1 MARWRFTVP
10 RPLIADPGLTSLK
23 SAARAAIVMP
33 AMFALASK
41 VIGNPQTAL
50 FAAFG
55 SFAMLVLA
63 SFSGPALSRLAAYLT
78 LGAAGLVLVTLG
90 TLCSGN
96 AWLAAVVMAVVGFA
110 ILLSGMINGY
120 FAAGTTAAILVFV
133 LSVAVPAPMSAIPDR
148 LAGWAL
154 AAAAGTCAVMLL
166 WPPRA
171 SSTLSAD
178 AARACQR
185 LADLADALC
194 HDPPGVPARV
204 EAAKKTVDAL
214 RVRLN
219 GTPRRPTG
227 PTGPAVALGVLI
239 DEVGWLCVSLAALAH
254 SPAGELCAVENT
266 LTLQKVAAVLRASA
280 AQLTGEQPPGGPAA
294 QAAAEDLPGQLEH
307 AQQSAAQIL
316 AERISAAP
324 ELADGAALEA
334 MLGRSFKIH
343 SIAYTTRQIAGYAA
357 AASAPP
363 VWHPRR
369 VRAAV
374 SQASLA
380 GSLSWLRSGVS
391 SVTDFGMARSGVRS
405 VWFRNSIRGAV
416 GLAVAVFIAQ
426 ETGLQHSFWV
436 VLGTLSVL
444 RSNALGTGRS
454 VLSALIGTAIGILIG
469 AAILIPVHGNTTVLW
484 ALLPVAVLIAAYA
497 PRVISFAA
505 GQAAFTVVVLILFNI
520 IQPAGWKVGIVR
532 IEDVGI
538 GFAISLGVGLVF
550 WPRGAAALVREN
562 LAEAYSRTADFVAA
576 MVEQVTGLDG
586 GPNPQPAEQAAEA
599 AVVRLDDSFSQFLA
613 ERSASPVDPDRAARL
628 VAGAARLLRAGHSL
642 AGLLELAARPV
653 PGPPGPPAA
662 AGPQAGADGSAG
674 AASSAGGAGA
684 AAADGALG
692 PDGAAG
698 PDAAPGPGG
707 RARLALVPRGLKPCA
722 DRLDEEVQLI
732 RAWYVTL
739 GDSIAHG
746 TSVPPPQSRDP
757 ATRSRLLA
765 CTRQE
770 ITSGQ
775 PAQARDALIMLWV
788 DEHLEML
795 WSMERHLGRMDDAQP
810 EPQPAS
816 AAVA

>member
-1 MARWRFTVP
+1 MTMARWRFTLP
-10 RPLIADPGLTSLK
+10 HPLITDPGLASLK

-63 SFSGPALSRLAAYLT
+63 SFSGPARSRLAAYLT
-78 LGAAGLVLVTLG
+78 LGVAGLGLVALG

-96 AWLAAVVMAVVGFA
+96 AWLAAVAMLVVGFA

-120 FAAGTTAAILVFV
+120 FAAGGTAAILAFV
-133 LSVAVPAPMSAIPDR
+133 LSVAVPAPASAIPDR

-154 AAAAGTCAVMLL
+154 AAGAGTCAVMLL

-171 SSTLSAD
+171 SSTLRAD

-185 LADLADALC
+185 LADLAEALC
-194 HDPPGVPARV
+194 HDPPAVPARV
-204 EAAKKTVDAL
+204 EAARTTVDAL
-214 RVRLN
+214 HQRLT

-239 DEVGWLCVSLAALAH
+239 DEVGWLCQSLSMLAR
-254 SPAGELCAVENT
+254 SSAGELCQVENT
-266 LTLQKVAAVLRASA
+266 LTLEKVARVLRDSA
-280 AQLTGEQPPGGPAA
+280 ARLAGEQPAGLPVGQPSAD
-294 QAAAEDLPGQLEH
+294 DLPRQLEH
-307 AQQSAAQIL
+307 AQDAAAQRL

-324 ELADGAALEA
+324 QVADEAALEA

-343 SIAYTTRQIAGYAA
+343 AIAYTTRQIAEYAEV
-357 AASAPP
+357 ASAPP
-363 VWHPRR
+363 VWRPARI
-369 VRAAV
+369 RAAV
-374 SQASLA
+374 GQASLA

-391 SVTDFGMARSGVRS
+391 AATDFGVARSSVRS
-405 VWFRNSIRGAV
+405 VWFRNSVRGAV

-454 VLSALIGTAIGILIG
+454 VLSALIGTAVGILIG

-484 ALLPVAVLIAAYA
+484 ILLPVAVLIAAYA

-532 IEDVGI
+532 IEDVAI

-550 WPRGAAALVREN
+550 WPRGAATLVREN
-562 LAEAYSRTADFVAA
+562 LAEAYSRTSDYVCS
-576 MVEQVTGLDG
+576 MVEHVVGLAG
-586 GPNPQPAEQAAEA
+586 GADPRPAALAAEA
-599 AVVRLDDSFSQFLA
+599 AVIRMDDSFSQFLA
-613 ERSASPVDPDRAARL
+613 ERSASSVDLDRAARL
-628 VAGAARLLRAGHSL
+628 VGGAARLLRSGHSL
-642 AGLLELAARPV
+642 AGLQELASRPV
-653 PGPPGPPAA
+653 
-662 AGPQAGADGSAG
+662 AGEG
-674 AASSAGGAGA
+674 
-684 AAADGALG
+684 DGAVSG
-692 PDGAAG
+692 PM
-698 PDAAPGPGG
+698 
-707 RARLALVPRGLKPCA
+707 PCA
-722 DRLDEEVQLI
+722 GMLEEQVQLI
-732 RAWYVTL
+732 RAWFVTL

-746 TSVPPPQSRDP
+746 TSVPPPQRRDP
-757 ATRSRLLA
+757 DGRSRLLA

-770 ITSGQ
+770 MTSGQ
-775 PAQARDALIMLWV
+775 ATQALDALIVLWV
-788 DEHLEML
+788 NEHLEML
-795 WSMERHLGRMDDAQP
+795 GRLEGHLGRADAEQP

>member
-1 MARWRFTVP
+1 
-10 RPLIADPGLTSLK
+10 
-23 SAARAAIVMP
+23 
-33 AMFALASK
+33 
-41 VIGNPQTAL
+41 
-50 FAAFG
+50 
-55 SFAMLVLA
+55 
-63 SFSGPALSRLAAYLT
+63 
-78 LGAAGLVLVTLG
+78 
-90 TLCSGN
+90 
-96 AWLAAVVMAVVGFA
+96 
-110 ILLSGMINGY
+110 
-120 FAAGTTAAILVFV
+120 
-133 LSVAVPAPMSAIPDR
+133 
-148 LAGWAL
+148 
-154 AAAAGTCAVMLL
+154 MLL

-185 LADLADALC
+185 LAELADALC
-194 HDPPGVPARV
+194 HDPATVPARV
-204 EAAKKTVDAL
+204 AAATKTVDAL
-214 RVRLN
+214 RVRLT

-239 DEVGWLCVSLAALAH
+239 DEVGWLCVSLAALAR
-254 SPAGELCAVENT
+254 SSAGELCAAENT
-266 LTLQKVAAVLRASA
+266 ITLQRVAAALWASA
-280 AQLTGEQPPGGPAA
+280 AQLTGERPPGGRAGQVAA
-294 QAAAEDLPGQLEH
+294 DDLIGPLEH
-307 AQQSAAQIL
+307 AQDTAAQIL

-324 ELADGAALEA
+324 ELADEAALVA
-334 MLGRSFKIH
+334 MVGRSFKIY

-363 VWHPRR
+363 IWHPRR

-374 SQASLA
+374 SQATLA

-391 SVTDFGMARSGVRS
+391 AVTDFGVARSGVRS

-426 ETGLQHSFWV
+426 QTGLQHSFWV

-484 ALLPVAVLIAAYA
+484 ALLPVAVLIAGYA

-532 IEDVGI
+532 IEDVAI

-576 MVEQVTGLDG
+576 MVEQVTGLDS
-586 GPNPQPAEQAAEA
+586 GPDPRPAEQAAEA

-613 ERSASPVDPDRAARL
+613 ERSASSVDPDRAARL
-628 VAGAARLLRAGHSL
+628 VAGAARLLRIGHSL
-642 AGLLELAARPV
+642 AGLLDLAARPIPALPASPAGAGDPAGSGRPAGAGSPAGASSRAV
-653 PGPPGPPAA
+653 PGSTVRPGSPA
-662 AGPQAGADGSAG
+662 S
-674 AASSAGGAGA
+674 
-684 AAADGALG
+684 
-692 PDGAAG
+692 PDGRPA
-698 PDAAPGPGG
+698 
-707 RARLALVPRGLKPCA
+707 LAVVPRGLKPCA
-722 DRLDEEVQLI
+722 GQLDEEAQLL

-746 TSVPPPQSRDP
+746 TSVPPPQPRDP

-765 CTRQE
+765 CTRHE

-775 PAQARDALIMLWV
+775 PVQARDALMMLWV

-795 WSMERHLGRMDDAQP
+795 WRMERHLGRMEDEQP
-810 EPQPAS
+810 ERQQPAS

>member
-1 MARWRFTVP
+1 MARWRLRLP
-10 RPLIADPGLTSLK
+10 RPLIADPGLASLK

-33 AMFALASK
+33 AVFALASK

-63 SFSGPALSRLAAYLT
+63 SFSGPALSRLTAYLT
-78 LGAAGLVLVTLG
+78 LGTAGLVLVTLG

-120 FAAGTTAAILVFV
+120 FAAGTTAAILAFV
-133 LSVAVPAPMSAIPDR
+133 LSVAVPAPASAIPDR

-154 AAAAGTCAVMLL
+154 AAGAGTIAVMLL

-194 HDPPGVPARV
+194 HDPAAVPARV
-204 EAAKKTVDAL
+204 EAATKTVDAL
-214 RVRLN
+214 RVRLT

-239 DEVGWLCVSLAALAH
+239 DEVGWLCVSLAALARA
-254 SPAGELCAVENT
+254 SAGDLCAAENT
-266 LTLQKVAAVLRASA
+266 ITLQKVAAVLRVSA
-280 AQLTGEQPPGGPAA
+280 AQLTGEQPPGDAGL
-294 QAAAEDLPGQLEH
+294 AAADDLPGQLEN
-307 AQQSAAQIL
+307 AQATAAQIL

-324 ELADGAALEA
+324 ELADEAALDA
-334 MLGRSFKIH
+334 MVGRSFKIY

-363 VWHPRR
+363 IWHPRR

-374 SQASLA
+374 SQATLA

-391 SVTDFGMARSGVRS
+391 AATDFGMARSGVRS

-454 VLSALIGTAIGILIG
+454 VLSALIGTAIGILVG

-484 ALLPVAVLIAAYA
+484 ALLPVAVLIAGYA

-520 IQPAGWKVGIVR
+520 IEPAGWKVGIVR
-532 IEDVGI
+532 IEDVAYRLRHQPRRGP
-538 GFAISLGVGLVF
+538 GVLAARGGGPGPGEPGRGLLAHRGLRGRHGRAGDRAGQRARPAAGPSRPPRRRWSDWTTRSASSWPSARLARLTRTGPRGWSPGPRGCCAPVTPWLGCWIWPPGRSPPCLPAQLGLATQ
-550 WPRGAAALVREN
+550 PGAAAQPGLVAQPGPAAGQCR
-562 LAEAYSRTADFVAA
+562 AAPCGRGAQPARTA
-576 MVEQVTGLDG
+576 
-586 GPNPQPAEQAAEA
+586 GP
-599 AVVRLDDSFSQFLA
+599 RWLS
-613 ERSASPVDPDRAARL
+613 SP
-628 VAGAARLLRAGHSL
+628 
-642 AGLLELAARPV
+642 
-653 PGPPGPPAA
+653 
-662 AGPQAGADGSAG
+662 
-674 AASSAGGAGA
+674 AASS
-684 AAADGALG
+684 
-692 PDGAAG
+692 
-698 PDAAPGPGG
+698 
-707 RARLALVPRGLKPCA
+707 RARANWTRKRSCSA
-722 DRLDEEVQLI
+722 R
-732 RAWYVTL
+732 
-739 GDSIAHG
+739 G
-746 TSVPPPQSRDP
+746 TSPW
-757 ATRSRLLA
+757 ATRSRTGPRSRRRSLGTRPRAAA
-765 CTRQE
+765 CWRAHAMR
-770 ITSGQ
+770 S
-775 PAQARDALIMLWV
+775 PA
-788 DEHLEML
+788 
-795 WSMERHLGRMDDAQP
+795 
-810 EPQPAS
+810 AS
-816 AAVA
+816 RCRPGMHS

>member
-1 MARWRFTVP
+1 
-10 RPLIADPGLTSLK
+10 
-23 SAARAAIVMP
+23 
-33 AMFALASK
+33 
-41 VIGNPQTAL
+41 
-50 FAAFG
+50 
-55 SFAMLVLA
+55 
-63 SFSGPALSRLAAYLT
+63 
-78 LGAAGLVLVTLG
+78 
-90 TLCSGN
+90 
-96 AWLAAVVMAVVGFA
+96 
-110 ILLSGMINGY
+110 
-120 FAAGTTAAILVFV
+120 
-133 LSVAVPAPMSAIPDR
+133 
-148 LAGWAL
+148 
-154 AAAAGTCAVMLL
+154 MLL

-185 LADLADALC
+185 LAELADALC
-194 HDPPGVPARV
+194 HDPAAVPARV
-204 EAAKKTVDAL
+204 AAATKTVDAL
-214 RVRLN
+214 RVRLT

-239 DEVGWLCVSLAALAH
+239 DEVGWLCVSLAALAR
-254 SPAGELCAVENT
+254 SSAGELCAAENT
-266 LTLQKVAAVLRASA
+266 ITLQRVAAALWASA
-280 AQLTGEQPPGGPAA
+280 AQLTGEQPPGGRAGQVAA
-294 QAAAEDLPGQLEH
+294 DDLIGPLEH
-307 AQQSAAQIL
+307 AQDTAAQIL

-324 ELADGAALEA
+324 ELADEAALVA
-334 MLGRSFKIH
+334 MVGRSFKIY

-363 VWHPRR
+363 IWHPRR

-374 SQASLA
+374 SQATLA

-391 SVTDFGMARSGVRS
+391 AVTDFGVARSGVRS

-426 ETGLQHSFWV
+426 QTGLQHSFWV

-484 ALLPVAVLIAAYA
+484 ALLPVAVLIAGYA

-532 IEDVGI
+532 IEDVAI

-576 MVEQVTGLDG
+576 MVEQVTGLDS
-586 GPNPQPAEQAAEA
+586 GPDPRPAEQAAEA

-613 ERSASPVDPDRAARL
+613 ERSASSVDPDRAARL
-628 VAGAARLLRAGHSL
+628 VAGAARLLRIGHSL
-642 AGLLELAARPV
+642 AGLLDLAARPIPALPASPAGAGDPAGSGRPAGAGSPAGASSRAV
-653 PGPPGPPAA
+653 PGSTVRPGSPA
-662 AGPQAGADGSAG
+662 S
-674 AASSAGGAGA
+674 
-684 AAADGALG
+684 
-692 PDGAAG
+692 PDGRPA
-698 PDAAPGPGG
+698 
-707 RARLALVPRGLKPCA
+707 LAVVPRGLKPCA
-722 DRLDEEVQLI
+722 GQLDEEAQLL

-746 TSVPPPQSRDP
+746 TSVPPPQPRDP

-765 CTRQE
+765 CTRHE

-775 PAQARDALIMLWV
+775 PVQARDALMMLWV

-795 WSMERHLGRMDDAQP
+795 WRMERHLGRMEDEQP
-810 EPQPAS
+810 ERQQPAS

>member
-1 MARWRFTVP
+1 MTMARWRSRLP
-10 RPLIADPGLTSLK
+10 HPLITDPGQASLK
-23 SAARAAIVMP
+23 NAARAAIVMP
-33 AMFALASK
+33 AMFAVASK

-63 SFSGPALSRLAAYLT
+63 SFSGPPRSRLAAYLT
-78 LGAAGLVLVTLG
+78 LGTAGLVLVTLG

-96 AWLAAVVMAVVGFA
+96 AWLAAVVMAVVGFG

-120 FAAGTTAAILVFV
+120 FAAGGTAAILVFV
-133 LSVAVPAPMSAIPDR
+133 LSVAVPAPASAIPDR

-154 AAAAGTCAVMLL
+154 AAGAGTIAVMLL

-171 SSTLSAD
+171 SSTLAAD
-178 AARACQR
+178 AARACR
-185 LADLADALC
+185 HLADLADALC
-194 HDPPGVPARV
+194 HDPPAVPALV
-204 EAAKKTVDAL
+204 ETARKTVDAL

-227 PTGPAVALGVLI
+227 PTAPAVALAALI
-239 DEVGWLCVSLAALAH
+239 DEVGWLCVSLSQLAR
-254 SPAGELCAVENT
+254 SPAGELCEPENT
-266 LTLQKVAAVLRASA
+266 ITLQKVALVLRASA
-280 AQLTGEQPPGGPAA
+280 AELAGEPPPGGAA
-294 QAAAEDLPGQLEH
+294 GAASAVDLPGQLEH
-307 AQQSAAQIL
+307 AQDAAARTL

-324 ELADGAALEA
+324 GVADEA
-334 MLGRSFKIH
+334 TLDRMLGRSFKIH
-343 SIAYTTRQIAGYAA
+343 AIAYTTRQIAGYAGA
-357 AASAPP
+357 ATAPP
-363 VWHPRR
+363 IWHPRR

-374 SQASLA
+374 EQASLA
-380 GSLSWLRSGVS
+380 GSLSWLRSGVTAVGELGS
-391 SVTDFGMARSGVRS
+391 SRSGVRS
-405 VWFRNSIRGAV
+405 VWFRNSVRGAV

-444 RSNALGTGRS
+444 RSNALGTSRT
-454 VLSALIGTAIGILIG
+454 VLSALIGTAIGILVG

-532 IEDVGI
+532 IEDVAI

-562 LAEAYSRTADFVAA
+562 LAEAYSRAADYVAA
-576 MVEQVTGLDG
+576 MVDQVTGLDG
-586 GPNPQPAEQAAEA
+586 GVDTRQAAQAAEV
-599 AVVRLDDSFSQFLA
+599 AVIRMDDSFSQFLA
-613 ERSASPVDPDRAARL
+613 ERSASSVDPDRAARL

-642 AGLLELAARPV
+642 AGLEELATRPIPARPG
-653 PGPPGPPAA
+653 GP
-662 AGPQAGADGSAG
+662 AGDGTSAGDGSQAGNGTPAGNGSQ
-674 AASSAGGAGA
+674 
-684 AAADGALG
+684 AADGAPAPG
-692 PDGAAG
+692 QPRPDGR
-698 PDAAPGPGG
+698 PG
-707 RARLALVPRGLKPCA
+707 LALAASGRKPCA
-722 DRLDEEVQLI
+722 GQLDDEVQSI
-732 RAWYVTL
+732 RAWFVTL

-746 TSVPPPQSRDP
+746 TSVPPPQHQDP
-757 ATRSRLLA
+757 AGHSRLLA
-765 CTRQE
+765 CTRHE

-775 PAQARDALIMLWV
+775 PGQARDALIMLWV
-788 DEHLEML
+788 EEHLQML
-795 WSMERHLGRMDDAQP
+795 WRIEQHLGRVADEQP

-816 AAVA
+816 AAAA

>member
-1 MARWRFTVP
+1 MARSRFTLP
-10 RPLIADPGLTSLK
+10 RPLITDPGWASLK

-33 AMFALASK
+33 AMFALASN

-63 SFSGPALSRLAAYLT
+63 SFSGPARSRLAAYLS
-78 LGAAGLVLVTLG
+78 LGVAGLVLVILG

-96 AWLAAVVMAVVGFA
+96 AWLAAVVTAVVGFA

-120 FAAGTTAAILVFV
+120 FAAGGTAAILAFV
-133 LSVAVPAPMSAIPDR
+133 LSVAVPAPVAAIPDR

-166 WPPRA
+166 WPPRTG
-171 SSTLSAD
+171 STLRAD
-178 AARACQR
+178 TARACQR
-185 LADLADALC
+185 LAELADALC
-194 HDPPGVPARV
+194 HDPATVPARA
-204 EAAKKTVDAL
+204 ETARKTVDAL
-214 RVRLN
+214 RQRLT

-227 PTGPAVALGVLI
+227 PTGPAVALGALI
-239 DEVGWLCVSLAALAH
+239 DEVGWLCESLAVLARV
-254 SPAGELCAVENT
+254 PAGELCAVENSV
-266 LTLQKVAAVLRASA
+266 TLQRVARVLRASA
-280 AQLTGEQPPGGPAA
+280 AQLSGEEPDPGPAGQTSA
-294 QAAAEDLPGQLEH
+294 GDLAAQLEH
-307 AQQSAAQIL
+307 AQDAAAQLL
-316 AERISAAP
+316 AQRISAAP
-324 ELADGAALEA
+324 ELPDETALEA

-343 SIAYTTRQIAGYAA
+343 AIAYTTRQIAGYAA

-363 VWHPRR
+363 VWHLRR

-374 SQASLA
+374 GQASLA
-380 GSLSWLRSGVS
+380 GSLSWLRSGVTA
-391 SVTDFGMARSGVRS
+391 VTDLGMSRSGVRS

-454 VLSALIGTAIGILIG
+454 VVSALIGTAIGILIG

-532 IEDVGI
+532 IEDVAI

-562 LAEAYSRTADFVAA
+562 LAEAYSRTADFVAT
-576 MVEQVTGLDG
+576 MVDQIAGLDG
-586 GPNPQPAEQAAEA
+586 GADAGQAAQAAEA
-599 AVVRLDDSFSQFLA
+599 AVLRLDDSFSQFLA
-613 ERSASPVDPDRAARL
+613 ERSASSVDPDRAARL

-642 AGLLELAARPV
+642 AGLEELAARPV
-653 PGPPGPPAA
+653 AVPR
-662 AGPQAGADGSAG
+662 
-674 AASSAGGAGA
+674 
-684 AAADGALG
+684 
-692 PDGAAG
+692 DGAAG
-698 PDAAPGPGG
+698 RPLAASGP
-707 RARLALVPRGLKPCA
+707 KPCA
-722 DRLDEEVQLI
+722 GRLDEEVQSM
-732 RAWYVTL
+732 RAWFVTL

-746 TSVPPPQSRDP
+746 TSVPPPQPHDP
-757 ATRSRLLA
+757 AERSRLLA

-770 ITSGQ
+770 ITTGQ
-775 PAQARDALIMLWV
+775 PAQARDALIVLWV
-788 DEHLEML
+788 NEHLEML
-795 WSMERHLGRMDDAQP
+795 GRLERHLGRVSTEQP

-816 AAVA
+816 AAVG

>member
-1 MARWRFTVP
+1 MARWRFRLP
-10 RPLIADPGLTSLK
+10 HPLIADPGLASLK
-23 SAARAAIVMP
+23 NAARAAIVMP

-63 SFSGPALSRLAAYLT
+63 SFSGPARSRLTAYLT
-78 LGAAGLVLVTLG
+78 LGVAGLGLVALG

-96 AWLAAVVMAVVGFA
+96 AWLAAVAMAVVGFA

-120 FAAGTTAAILVFV
+120 FAAGGTAAILAFV
-133 LSVAVPAPMSAIPDR
+133 LSVAVPAPASAIPDR

-185 LADLADALC
+185 LAELADALC
-194 HDPPGVPARV
+194 HDPPAVPARV
-204 EAAKKTVDAL
+204 EAATKTVDAL
-214 RVRLN
+214 RVRLT

-239 DEVGWLCVSLAALAH
+239 DEVGWLCVSLAALAR
-254 SPAGELCAVENT
+254 SSAGELCAAENT
-266 LTLQKVAAVLRASA
+266 ITLQKVAAVLRASA
-280 AQLTGEQPPGGPAA
+280 AQLTGEQPPGGPAG
-294 QAAAEDLPGQLEH
+294 QAAADDLIGQLEH
-307 AQQSAAQIL
+307 AQDTAAQIL

-324 ELADGAALEA
+324 EVADEAALDA
-334 MLGRSFKIH
+334 RLGRSFKIH
-343 SIAYTTRQIAGYAA
+343 NIAYTTRQIAGYAEV
-357 AASAPP
+357 ASAPP

-374 SQASLA
+374 GQAGLA

-391 SVTDFGMARSGVRS
+391 TVTDFGMARSGVRS

-426 ETGLQHSFWV
+426 QTGLQHSFWV

-497 PRVISFAA
+497 PRMISFAA

-532 IEDVGI
+532 IEDVAI

-550 WPRGAAALVREN
+550 WPRGAATLVREN
-562 LAEAYSRTADFVAA
+562 LAEAYSRTADFVAT

-586 GPNPQPAEQAAEA
+586 GPDPRQAEQAAEAAEA
-599 AVVRLDDSFSQFLA
+599 AVVRLDDSYSQFLA
-613 ERSASPVDPDRAARL
+613 ERSASQVDPDRAARL

-642 AGLLELAARPV
+642 VGLQELAARPIPAL
-653 PGPPGPPAA
+653 PGGPGGVDGGRAD
-662 AGPQAGADGSAG
+662 GLGGADG
-674 AASSAGGAGA
+674 AGG
-684 AAADGALG
+684 DGSVGRA
-692 PDGAAG
+692 DGAAG
-698 PDAAPGPGG
+698 PGGRPGLALAALGPNPARASWTTKCRRSGPG
-707 RARLALVPRGLKPCA
+707 
-722 DRLDEEVQLI
+722 
-732 RAWYVTL
+732 
-739 GDSIAHG
+739 
-746 TSVPPPQSRDP
+746 TSP
-757 ATRSRLLA
+757 
-765 CTRQE
+765 
-770 ITSGQ
+770 
-775 PAQARDALIMLWV
+775 
-788 DEHLEML
+788 
-795 WSMERHLGRMDDAQP
+795 
-810 EPQPAS
+810 
-816 AAVA
+816 

>member
-1 MARWRFTVP
+1 MARWRFRLP
-10 RPLIADPGLTSLK
+10 RSLFADPGHASLK

-41 VIGNPQTAL
+41 IIGNPQTAL

-63 SFSGPALSRLAAYLT
+63 SFSGPARSRLAAYLT
-78 LGAAGLVLVTLG
+78 LGVAGLGLVTLG

-96 AWLAAVVMAVVGFA
+96 AWLAAVVMAVVGFG

-120 FAAGTTAAILVFV
+120 FAAGGTAAILVFV
-133 LSVAVPAPMSAIPDR
+133 LSVAVPAPASAIPDR

-154 AAAAGTCAVMLL
+154 AAAAGTIAVMLL

-171 SSTLSAD
+171 SSTLAAD
-178 AARACQR
+178 AARACR
-185 LADLADALC
+185 HLADLADALC

-204 EAAKKTVDAL
+204 ETAKKSVEAL
-214 RVRLN
+214 RTRLN

-227 PTGPAVALGVLI
+227 PTGPAVALGALI
-239 DEVGWLCVSLAALAH
+239 DEVGWLCVSLAALAE
-254 SPAGELCAVENT
+254 SSAAELCATENT
-266 LTLQKVAAVLRASA
+266 LTLQKVARVLRASA
-280 AQLTGEQPPGGPAA
+280 AQLAGQPPAEGP
-294 QAAAEDLPGQLEH
+294 QADDLPAQLVR
-307 AQQSAAQIL
+307 AQDSAAQIL
-316 AERISAAP
+316 AERISDAP
-324 ELADGAALEA
+324 ELADDAALDA

-343 SIAYTTRQIAGYAA
+343 AIAYTTRQIAGYAA

-363 VWHPRR
+363 AWHPRR

-374 SQASLA
+374 EQASLA

-391 SVTDFGMARSGVRS
+391 AATDFGAARSGVRS
-405 VWFRNSIRGAV
+405 VWFRNSVRGAV

-444 RSNALGTGRS
+444 RSNALGTSRT
-454 VLSALIGTAIGILIG
+454 VVSALVGTAIGILIG
-469 AAILIPVHGNTTVLW
+469 AAILIPVHGDTTVLW
-484 ALLPVAVLIAAYA
+484 FLLPVAVLIAAYA

-532 IEDVGI
+532 IEDVAI

-550 WPRGAAALVREN
+550 WPRGAAALVRDN

-586 GPNPQPAEQAAEA
+586 GPDLRQAEQAAEA
-599 AVVRLDDSFSQFLA
+599 AVIRMDDSFSQFLA
-613 ERSASPVDPDRAARL
+613 ERSASRVDPDRAARL
-628 VAGAARLLRAGHSL
+628 VAGAARLLRTGHSL
-642 AGLLELAARPV
+642 AGLRELAARPIPPV
-653 PGPPGPPAA
+653 PGSS
-662 AGPQAGADGSAG
+662 AGADGR
-674 AASSAGGAGA
+674 
-684 AAADGALG
+684 
-692 PDGAAG
+692 
-698 PDAAPGPGG
+698 PG
-707 RARLALVPRGLKPCA
+707 LALAGRGLKPCA

-746 TSVPPPQSRDP
+746 TSVPPPQPRDP
-757 ATRSRLLA
+757 AMRSRLLA

-775 PAQARDALIMLWV
+775 PVQARDALIMLWV

-795 WSMERHLGRMDDAQP
+795 WRMERHLGRMDEEQP
-810 EPQPAS
+810 EPAPAS

>member
-1 MARWRFTVP
+1 
-10 RPLIADPGLTSLK
+10 
-23 SAARAAIVMP
+23 
-33 AMFALASK
+33 
-41 VIGNPQTAL
+41 
-50 FAAFG
+50 
-55 SFAMLVLA
+55 ML
-63 SFSGPALSRLAAYLT
+63 
-78 LGAAGLVLVTLG
+78 
-90 TLCSGN
+90 
-96 AWLAAVVMAVVGFA
+96 VVGFG

-120 FAAGTTAAILVFV
+120 FAAGSTAAILAFV
-133 LSVAVPAPMSAIPDR
+133 LSVAVPAPASAIPDR
-148 LAGWAL
+148 MAGWAL
-154 AAAAGTCAVMLL
+154 AAAAGTAAVMLL

-171 SSTLSAD
+171 SSTLAAD

-194 HDPPGVPARV
+194 HDPTAVPARV
-204 EAAKKTVDAL
+204 EAARKTVDAL
-214 RVRLN
+214 RVRLT

-227 PTGPAVALGVLI
+227 PTGPAVALGALI
-239 DEVGWLCVSLAALAH
+239 DEVGWLCVSLAGLARA
-254 SPAGELCAVENT
+254 STGELCAVENT
-266 LTLQKVAAVLRASA
+266 ITLQKVAAVLRASA
-280 AQLTGEQPPGGPAA
+280 AQLTGQPPADSPAG
-294 QAAAEDLPGQLEH
+294 QPPDDDLPGQLEH
-307 AQQSAAQIL
+307 AQDKAAQIL
-316 AERISAAP
+316 AERISSAP
-324 ELADGAALEA
+324 ELADEAALDA

-343 SIAYTTRQIAGYAA
+343 AIAYTTRQIASYAA

-380 GSLSWLRSGVS
+380 GSMSWLRSGVNV
-391 SVTDFGMARSGVRS
+391 VTDFGAARSAVRS
-405 VWFRNSIRGAV
+405 VWFRNSVRGAV

-426 ETGLQHSFWV
+426 QTGLQHSFWV

-454 VLSALIGTAIGILIG
+454 VVSALIGTAIGILVG
-469 AAILIPVHGNTTVLW
+469 AAILIPVHGNTDVLW

-532 IEDVGI
+532 IEDVAI

-550 WPRGAAALVREN
+550 WPRGAGALVREN

-586 GPNPQPAEQAAEA
+586 GPDTRQAEQAAEA
-599 AVVRLDDSFSQFLA
+599 AVIRMDDSFSQFLA
-613 ERSASPVDPDRAARL
+613 ERSASPVDSDRAARL

-642 AGLLELAARPV
+642 AGLRELAARPI
-653 PGPPGPPAA
+653 P
-662 AGPQAGADGSAG
+662 AGPGEPAGAGSPAG
-674 AASSAGGAGA
+674 I
-684 AAADGALG
+684 
-692 PDGAAG
+692 DGAARANG
-698 PDAAPGPGG
+698 SPGLT
-707 RARLALVPRGLKPCA
+707 LASNGYKPCA
-722 DRLDEEVQLI
+722 GKLDEEAQSI

-746 TSVPPPQSRDP
+746 TSVPPPQRRDP
-757 ATRSRLLA
+757 SMRSRLLA

-795 WSMERHLGRMDDAQP
+795 WRMERHLGRMEEEQP

-816 AAVA
+816 AAAA

>member
-1 MARWRFTVP
+1 MARWRSRLP
-10 RPLIADPGLTSLK
+10 HPLIADPGLASLK
-23 SAARAAIVMP
+23 NAARAAIVMP

-63 SFSGPALSRLAAYLT
+63 SFSGPALSRLTAYLT
-78 LGAAGLVLVTLG
+78 LGTAGLVLVTLG

-133 LSVAVPAPMSAIPDR
+133 LSVAVPAPASAIPDR

-154 AAAAGTCAVMLL
+154 AAGAGTIAVMLL

-194 HDPPGVPARV
+194 HDPAAVPARV
-204 EAAKKTVDAL
+204 EAATKTVDAL
-214 RVRLN
+214 RVRLT

-239 DEVGWLCVSLAALAH
+239 DEVGWLCVSLAALARA
-254 SPAGELCAVENT
+254 SAGELCAAENT
-266 LTLQKVAAVLRASA
+266 ITLQKVAAVLRVSA
-280 AQLTGEQPPGGPAA
+280 AQLTGEQPPGGPAG
-294 QAAAEDLPGQLEH
+294 QAAADDLPGQLEH
-307 AQQSAAQIL
+307 AQATAAQIL

-324 ELADGAALEA
+324 ELADEAALDA
-334 MLGRSFKIH
+334 MVGRSFKIY

-363 VWHPRR
+363 IWHPRR

-374 SQASLA
+374 SQATLA

-391 SVTDFGMARSGVRS
+391 VATDFGMARSGVRS

-454 VLSALIGTAIGILIG
+454 VLSALIGTAIGILVG

-562 LAEAYSRTADFVAA
+562 LAEAYSRTADFMAA

-586 GPNPQPAEQAAEA
+586 GPDPRPAEQAAEA

-613 ERSASPVDPDRAARL
+613 ERSASSVDPDRAARL
-628 VAGAARLLRAGHSL
+628 VAGAARLLRTGHSL
-642 AGLLELAARPV
+642 AGLLDLAARPIPALPASPAGAGDPAGGGRPAGGGSPAGASSRAV
-653 PGPPGPPAA
+653 PGRTVRPGSPA
-662 AGPQAGADGSAG
+662 S
-674 AASSAGGAGA
+674 
-684 AAADGALG
+684 
-692 PDGAAG
+692 PDGRPA
-698 PDAAPGPGG
+698 
-707 RARLALVPRGLKPCA
+707 LAVVPPGLKPCA
-722 DRLDEEVQLI
+722 GQLDEEAQLL

-746 TSVPPPQSRDP
+746 TSVPPPQPRDP

-765 CTRQE
+765 CTRHE

-775 PAQARDALIMLWV
+775 PVQARDALMMLWV

-795 WSMERHLGRMDDAQP
+795 WRMERHLGRMEDEQP
-810 EPQPAS
+810 ERQQPAS

>member
-1 MARWRFTVP
+1 MARWRFTLP
-10 RPLIADPGLTSLK
+10 RPLVTDPGLASLK

-33 AMFALASK
+33 AMFALASN

-63 SFSGPALSRLAAYLT
+63 SFSGPARSRLAAYLT
-78 LGAAGLVLVTLG
+78 LGVAGLGLVTLG
-90 TLCSGN
+90 TLCSGS

-110 ILLSGMINGY
+110 ILLSGSINGY
-120 FAAGTTAAILVFV
+120 FAAGATAAILAFV
-133 LSVAVPAPMSAIPDR
+133 LSVAVPAPASAIPDR

-171 SSTLSAD
+171 SSMLAAD
-178 AARACQR
+178 AARACR
-185 LADLADALC
+185 HLAELADALC
-194 HDPPGVPARV
+194 HDPPSVPARV
-204 EAAKKTVDAL
+204 ETAKKTVDAL
-214 RVRLN
+214 RVRLT

-239 DEVGWLCVSLAALAH
+239 DEVGWLCVSLAELAH
-254 SPAGELCAVENT
+254 ASARELCAVENT
-266 LTLQKVAAVLRASA
+266 ITLQKVAAVLRASA
-280 AQLTGEQPPGGPAA
+280 AQLTGEQPPGGPPG
-294 QAAAEDLPGQLEH
+294 QAAGDLIGQLAH
-307 AQQSAAQIL
+307 AQDSAAQIL

-324 ELADGAALEA
+324 ELADEAALDA

-343 SIAYTTRQIAGYAA
+343 AIAYTTRQIAGYAA

-363 VWHPRR
+363 IWHPRR

-391 SVTDFGMARSGVRS
+391 AATDSGMARSVVRS

-484 ALLPVAVLIAAYA
+484 ALLPVAVLIAGYA

-532 IEDVGI
+532 IEDVAI

-550 WPRGAAALVREN
+550 WPRGAAALVRDN
-562 LAEAYSRTADFVAA
+562 LAEAYSRTADFVVA

-586 GPNPQPAEQAAEA
+586 GPNPRPAEQAAEA

-613 ERSASPVDPDRAARL
+613 ERSVSPVDPDRAARL

-642 AGLLELAARPV
+642 AGLLDLAARPV
-653 PGPPGPPAA
+653 PAADAGGTASPPA
-662 AGPQAGADGSAG
+662 GPVS
-674 AASSAGGAGA
+674 
-684 AAADGALG
+684 
-692 PDGAAG
+692 PDGR
-698 PDAAPGPGG
+698 PG
-707 RARLALVPRGLKPCA
+707 LTLVPRGLKPCA
-722 DRLDEEVQLI
+722 EQLDQEVQQI

-746 TSVPPPQSRDP
+746 TSVPPAQPRDP
-757 ATRSRLLA
+757 GLRGRLLA

-775 PAQARDALIMLWV
+775 PAQARDALITLWV

-795 WSMERHLGRMDDAQP
+795 WSMERHLGRMDDGQP
-810 EPQPAS
+810 LPQPTPAT
-816 AAVA
+816 AA